1 MYNFPCVKQKLNS
14 IRGKKKK
21 KKTSDKTFV
30 QPLLGTKQKADKQ
43 SDYE

>member
-14 IRGKKKK
+14 IRGKK

>member
-1 MYNFPCVKQKLNS
+1 MCETKTQQYQ
-14 IRGKKKK
+14 GEKKKK

>member
-14 IRGKKKK
+14 IRGKKK

>member
-1 MYNFPCVKQKLNS
+1 MCETKTQQYQ
-14 IRGKKKK
+14 GE
-21 KKTSDKTFV
+21 KTSDKTFI

>member
-14 IRGKKKK
+14 IRG

>member
-1 MYNFPCVKQKLNS
+1 MCETKTQQYQ
-14 IRGKKKK
+14 GK

>member
-1 MYNFPCVKQKLNS
+1 MCETKTQQYQ
-14 IRGKKKK
+14 GKKKK

>member
-1 MYNFPCVKQKLNS
+1 MCETKTQQYQGEKKQN
-14 IRGKKKK
+14 

>member
-1 MYNFPCVKQKLNS
+1 MCETKTQQYQ
-14 IRGKKKK
+14 GKKKTK

>member
-14 IRGKKKK
+14 IRGK